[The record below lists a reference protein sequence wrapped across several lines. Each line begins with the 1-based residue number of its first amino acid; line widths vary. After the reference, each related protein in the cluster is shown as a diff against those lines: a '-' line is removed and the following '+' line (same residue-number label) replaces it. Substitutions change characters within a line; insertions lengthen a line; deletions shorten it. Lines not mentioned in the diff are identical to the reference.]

1 MSDAQDRRPAGQGE
15 PTRPGPGR
23 GPGPGDR
30 RDTGAG
36 GPDGQ
41 SNREQRWPT
50 YREVM
55 ASDAVSWREGM
66 SDVWLTALVF
76 FGLILFV
83 AVILELGLGAWSVIA
98 FAITL
103 GVGWLIGLAS
113 GMRYGGPGGR
123 G

>member
-1 MSDAQDRRPAGQGE
+1 MSDAQDRPPAGQGQSGS
-15 PTRPGPGR
+15 PRHT
-23 GPGPGDR
+23 DR
-30 RDTGAG
+30 SDAAGAG
-36 GPDGQ
+36 PTGQ
-41 SNREQRWPT
+41 QDRQRWPT